1 MLKDEDI
8 DKMLPMDPS
17 GNAPKRL
24 SKDEILNFLE
34 GNRNKRASISKK
46 DFLVPEELMPGTRSR
61 RKVTFIL
68 DGIEDEEAVT
78 NIKAKEAV
86 VVKYFKDAFNMDFY
100 KLRDEA
106 EKNTNELTK

>member
-1 MLKDEDI
+1 MLI
-8 DKMLPMDPS
+8 
-17 GNAPKRL
+17 N
-24 SKDEILNFLE
+24 SKAEYQ
-34 GNRNKRASISKK
+34 A
-46 DFLVPEELMPGTRSR
+46 
-61 RKVTFIL
+61 IL
-68 DGIEDEEAVT
+68 DGIEDEEAVA